1 MTVQEDQFIWA
12 EKYRPVTV
20 DDLVFPENDKEKIR
34 AWIEDGEIPN
44 IGLFGLTP
52 GTGKSSLMNVLTE
65 QLDVETLWIN
75 GSKDNGIDVMRN
87 EIGGFS
93 KGRSVMGKHKVTCI
107 DEADYLTTAAQS
119 TLRSDLEQYSKNVR
133 FVFTGNYPDKIIE
146 PLMNRLQVF
155 NLDDIYSQ
163 NKKELGTQIFKRL
176 VAILDNEEITYDK
189 KDVIQIVS
197 TLYPSS
203 RNMIMFMQ
211 KHSTGGELKFDHIS
225 KPDDTFVA
233 LTDAMLKRKFKE
245 VKTAVNEI
253 MIPDNF
259 YTYVYKHLD
268 DIFKP
273 EGQPMVI
280 LDLADY
286 QDMSQRAKNKHIPL
300 LAFAVKIIGD
310 TNVKFK

>member
-1 MTVQEDQFIWA
+1 MVIDNEQYLWT
-12 EKYRPVTV
+12 EKYRPQTLE
-20 DDLVFPENDKEKIR
+20 DLIFPQSDKDIIQG
-34 AWIEDGEIPN
+34 WIDAGEIPN
-44 IGLFGLTP
+44 IGIFGLSP
-52 GTGKSSLMNVLTE
+52 GTGKSSFMNVLMT
-65 QLDVETLWIN
+65 QLDTETLWIN

-87 EIGGFS
+87 EIGEFA
-93 KGRSVMGKHKVTCI
+93 KGRSMIGKHKIACI
-107 DEADYLTTAAQS
+107 DESDYLTTAAQS

-133 FVFTGNYPDKIIE
+133 FMFTGNYSDKIIQ
-146 PLMNRLQVF
+146 PLMDRLQVF

-163 NKKELGTQIFKRL
+163 NKKELGIMIFKRL
-176 VAILDNEEITYDK
+176 IAILDNESIEYDK
-189 KDVIQIVS
+189 QDVLQVVS

-203 RNMIMFMQ
+203 RNMTLFLQ
-211 KHSTGGELKFDHIS
+211 KHSGSGVLKFDNIS

-233 LTDAMLKRKFKE
+233 LTDAMLKRKFKL
-245 VKTAVNEI
+245 VKEAVNDI

-259 YTYVYKHLD
+259 YSYVYKHLD

-286 QDMSQRAKNKHIPL
+286 QDFSQRAKNKHIPL

-310 TNVKFK
+310 TNIKFK